1 VDADFDGSSV
11 TVIYKV
17 GPDCGIG
24 RVLIDGQPGRSREI
38 DTYSP
43 TVEWNRRT
51 MVANDLPPGPHTMTV
66 EVTGK
71 KNPKSTSTYIQVVDI
86 ESR

>member
-1 VDADFDGSSV
+1 VTIDFDCRSEA
-11 TVIYKV
+11 VIHKA

-24 RVLIDGQPGRSREI
+24 RVLIDGQPAGHLELDS
-38 DTYSP
+38 YSP

-51 MVANDLPPGPHTMTV
+51 VVAKDLPAGPHTMTV

-71 KNPKSTSTYIQVVDI
+71 KNPKSANTYIQIVDL
-86 ESR
+86 ESQ